1 MPRKKNSDN
10 LRPIRSANEAR
21 EMGKKGGI
29 ASGEARRKK
38 KALKETFEELLSTP
52 LRSPKMAEN
61 MQKLGL
67 PIDAETTVQV
77 VIAAAMVKE
86 AYKGNVRAFLAIKD
100 TMEPPEEGQKKD
112 TVTERLNLM
121 RRAFGDGDGDEEDDG
136 DE

>member
-10 LRPIRSANEAR
+10 LKPIRSVSEAR
-21 EMGKKGGI
+21 EKGKKGGI
-29 ASGEARRKK
+29 SSGLARRKK
-38 KALKETFEELLSTP
+38 KALQETFAELLSTP
-52 LRSPKMAEN
+52 LQNPKMAEN

-100 TMEPPEEGQKKD
+100 TVEPPGEWKKKD
-112 TVTERLNLM
+112 AVTERLELM
-121 RRAFGDGDGDEEDDG
+121 RRAFEGARDAEEDDG